1 MSLNLSNIKSQ
12 ILAVLDHPE
21 AEDGL
26 YFRNFYQLHEEDSR
40 ASVKGSEVEILEA
53 LKQLIKE
60 GQIETDE
67 SGEEVIFFR
76 AGKKH

>member
-1 MSLNLSNIKSQ
+1 MTQNLDGIKSQ
-12 ILAVLDHPE
+12 IMTVLDHPE

-40 ASVKGSEVEILEA
+40 TPVKGSELEILEA
-53 LKQLIKE
+53 LKQLIQE
-60 GQIETDE
+60 GQVDTDE

-76 AGKKH
+76 SKKN

>member
-1 MSLNLSNIKSQ
+1 MSTNLEEIKTQ

-40 ASVKGSEVEILEA
+40 ALVKGSEIDILEA

-60 GQIETDE
+60 GQIHTDE
-67 SGEEVIFFR
+67 TGEEVVFFR
-76 AGKKH
+76 TR